1 MSLISMQKSALMKK
15 VYSVCEYTTSSF
27 DNVVAVGSESCRFV
41 ISHTELFRSR
51 AVTNEYIALLIVL
64 CSNNAGD
71 MQ

>member
-1 MSLISMQKSALMKK
+1 MSLVSMQKSALMKK

-27 DNVVAVGSESCRFV
+27 DNVVAVGSESCRV
-41 ISHTELFRSR
+41 ILHTELFRSR